1 MNQIKIM
8 ITGSAPR
15 SVNFRPGETLGDL
28 VARLSTS
35 DFPLNKVHTW
45 YADSVPV
52 TTVKSFPLTNGI
64 VLAGAPKVDGGN
76 R

>member
-8 ITGSAPR
+8 ITGSSPR
-15 SVNFRPGETLGDL
+15 TVNFENGETLSDL

-45 YADSVPV
+45 YANSSPV
-52 TTVKSFPLTNGI
+52 SSAKTLQLTRGM